1 MAPSHGILPSWDSH
15 PERSTPAMLG
25 LLVNTTLKLGRPA
38 MRIVLWPVVLYFWL
52 TGKRLRRASR
62 EFLSRVF
69 GREPTAT
76 EVLRHFH
83 TFAVV
88 FIDRVYL
95 LGGRR
100 DSLDIEAQVPDDVLQ
115 AFSARH
121 GCLLLV
127 AHFGSFEVLRIKGTM
142 RDEAPIRIVLDR
154 RVGRMAMSLLERLD
168 PVLVSRI
175 IDASRR
181 GPELVLDIK
190 QAIEAGDIVG
200 MMADRARA
208 DERAIVV
215 RFLGGDVRVP
225 AGPWIVAGALGV
237 PVVLGFGIFRG
248 GRRYEC
254 RLELFAPRIEL
265 SRATRDDSLQ
275 EHAQRFATRLEEQV
289 RAAPFN
295 WFNFF
300 DYWLDEKASRDGPAA
315 H

>member
-1 MAPSHGILPSWDSH
+1 
-15 PERSTPAMLG
+15 MLN
-25 LLVNTTLKLGRPA
+25 LLVNATLKLGRPA

-52 TGKRLRRASR
+52 TGRRLRRASR
-62 EFLSRVF
+62 EYLGRVF
-69 GREPTAT
+69 GREPTVS

-100 DSLDIEAQVPDDVLQ
+100 DELEIEAQVPDEVLQ
-115 AFSARH
+115 AFNARH

-127 AHFGSFEVLRIKGTM
+127 AHFGSFEVLRVKGMM
-142 RDEAPIRIVLDR
+142 RDEAPIRVVLDR
-154 RVGRMAMSLLERLD
+154 QVGRMAMTLLERLD
-168 PVLVSRI
+168 PALVAGI
-175 IDASRR
+175 IDAAHR

-190 QAIEAGDIVG
+190 QAINAGDIVG

-208 DERAIVV
+208 DERSIVV
-215 RFLGGDVRVP
+215 RFLGGEVRVP

-237 PVVLGFGIFRG
+237 PVVLGFGIYRG
-248 GRRYEC
+248 GRSYQC

-265 SRATRDDSLQ
+265 SRATRDESLR
-275 EHAQRFATRLEEQV
+275 EHAQRFTARLEEQV

-300 DYWLDEKASRDGPAA
+300 DYWLDEPAPRDDPAR

>member
-1 MAPSHGILPSWDSH
+1 
-15 PERSTPAMLG
+15 MLS
-25 LLVNTTLKLGRPA
+25 LLVNATLTLGRPV
-38 MRIVLWPVVLYFWL
+38 MRVVLWPVVLYFWL

-62 EFLSRVF
+62 EYLARAL
-69 GREPTAT
+69 GREPTAM

-83 TFAVV
+83 TFGVV

-100 DSLDIEAQVPDDVLQ
+100 QALDIEAHVPEEVLQ
-115 AFSARH
+115 AFNARH

-127 AHFGSFEVLRIKGTM
+127 AHFGSFEVLRIKGM
-142 RDEAPIRIVLDR
+142 LRDEAPIRIVLDR
-154 RVGRMAMSLLERLD
+154 RVGRMAMSLLEQLD
-168 PVLVSRI
+168 PVMASRI

-208 DERAIVV
+208 DERSLVV
-215 RFLGGDVRVP
+215 RFLGGEVRVP
-225 AGPWIVAGALGV
+225 AGPWIVAGTLGV
-237 PVVLGFGIFRG
+237 PVILGFGIFRG

-265 SRATRDDSLQ
+265 SRSTRDQALQ
-275 EHAQRFATRLEEQV
+275 QHAQRFAARLEEQV
-289 RAAPFN
+289 RASPFN

-300 DYWLDEKASRDGPAA
+300 DYWLDEPAARDEPAA